1 MSACIGLCT
10 HNGAERLPETLS
22 SLGAMNLSGA
32 AITRVVVVDNA
43 STDATADVVRA
54 HGDGVLANGL
64 RVELMSEPAP
74 GKIHA
79 MRTLFARTDEPMV
92 LMLDDDCLPDEGWA
106 SALVGALE
114 SDQRA
119 GIVGGPVRNQWR
131 HTDGTIGDP
140 TRIAAVYRRS
150 LGDQDMG
157 SETITLEDSGAFLMG
172 ASLGI
177 RRSAM
182 EDSGWLEGVKLESR
196 TGDRLECGAE
206 DAEVCIRIRDAGWGV
221 VYEPSASMQHVIYAH
236 RQTAEYLAKLRGAI
250 CRGEPA
256 LEWVA
261 GSVSDAHD
269 AKRRAARAQRLYLKT
284 LLFTWN
290 SRRRV
295 RVAERRGKMEGWRE
309 LALRLRSEA
318 S

>member
-10 HNGAERLPETLS
+10 HNGAERLPETFEA
-22 SLGAMNLSGA
+22 LGSMDLSGT

-43 STDATADVVRA
+43 STDDTADVVRA
-54 HGDGVLANGL
+54 HSVLANGL
-64 RVELMSEPAP
+64 RIELMSEPVP
-74 GKIHA
+74 GKTRA
-79 MRTLFARTDEPMV
+79 MRTLFARTNEAMV

-106 SALVGALE
+106 AGLLTALE
-114 SDQRA
+114 SDDRA

-131 HTDGTIGDP
+131 NTDGTIGEP

-150 LGDQDMG
+150 LGDQGMG
-157 SETITLEDSGAFLMG
+157 SETITLEDAGAFLMG
-172 ASLGI
+172 ASLGV

-182 EDSGWLEGVKLESR
+182 EDSGWLDGVKLESR
-196 TGDRLECGAE
+196 TGDHLECGAE
-206 DAEVCIRIRDAGWGV
+206 DAEVCIRIREAGWSV

-256 LEWVA
+256 LQWVA
-261 GSVSDAHD
+261 GSVANAEEAEQH
-269 AKRRAARAQRLYLKT
+269 AARAQRLYLKT

-309 LALRLRSEA
+309 LAARLRDEES
-318 S
+318 